1 MSDEL
6 KTLSNGARK
15 WFAEANRL
23 LEERG
28 APSMGG
34 FDTHAQFVEKTEVG
48 VCIIVNVSNAFVLCF
63 HAPRTSNKEV
73 EVMLSVN
80 QGPEGLGS
88 HKAAV
93 LTNVLTSVEVR
104 GFMRMCIGSP
114 FKITEE
120 GMVCVEDI
128 G

>member
-6 KTLSNGARK
+6 KTLSTGARK

-34 FDTHAQFVEKTEVG
+34 FDSHAQFVEKTEVG
-48 VCIIVNVSNAFVLCF
+48 VCIIVNVANAFVLCF
-63 HAPRTSNKEV
+63 HAPRKGVKDV

-93 LTNVLTSVEVR
+93 LSNVLTSVEMR
-104 GFMRMCIGSP
+104 GFLKMCIGSP

-128 G
+128 S